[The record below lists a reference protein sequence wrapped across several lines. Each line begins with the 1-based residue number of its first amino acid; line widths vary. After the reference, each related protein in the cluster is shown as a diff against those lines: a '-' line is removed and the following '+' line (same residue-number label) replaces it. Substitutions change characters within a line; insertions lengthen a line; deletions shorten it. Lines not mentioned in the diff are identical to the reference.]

1 MAEEAKRKRTPSKG
15 QFTRTESAL
24 KAALDMA
31 ECPLWT
37 LERRYEEHKKRWD
50 AAQDAHDGYLQL
62 LTDEQMQ
69 AEESWIDE
77 IAARFDKLE
86 IEVGKQM
93 NPPKIEANVTETA
106 TKASEGHSC
115 RQRPFIR
122 LPPIQFQTFSGD
134 IRKYPLFKEEFKTH
148 VLPLC
153 EPGQEVVVLK
163 SYLSEETREE
173 VVNAGSNPADVWA
186 RLDNKYGRPDKI
198 VDAVLSDLKSLSR
211 NGSGSSD
218 QLKMIAIV
226 EKAYRDLER
235 INEEG
240 EMQNSTIISIIE
252 EAMSEQMQYEWVKLI
267 ASEHHNSRAKAAK
280 LIKFLRIWR
289 DRLEYQ
295 SANIRDGSEFSGQA
309 HHVNPKQ

>member
-1 MAEEAKRKRTPSKG
+1 MADEAKRKRTTSKG
-15 QFTRTESAL
+15 QFKRTETAL
-24 KAALDMA
+24 KAALDMP

-50 AAQDAHDGYLQL
+50 AVQDAHDSYLQL
-62 LTDEQMQ
+62 LTEEEQMQ

-77 IAARFDKLE
+77 IAARYDQLE
-86 IEVGKQM
+86 IEVGIQM
-93 NPPKIEANVTETA
+93 KPPKIEAEVTETA
-106 TKASEGHSC
+106 TKTSDGHSR
-115 RQRPFIR
+115 RQRPFIK

-153 EPGQEVVVLK
+153 EPEQEVVVLK

-173 VVNAGSNPADVWA
+173 VVNAGSNPSDVWA

-252 EAMSEQMQYEWVKLI
+252 EAMSEQMQFEWVKLI
-267 ASEHHNSRAKAAK
+267 ASEHHNSRAKSAK
-280 LIKFLRIWR
+280 
-289 DRLEYQ
+289 
-295 SANIRDGSEFSGQA
+295 
-309 HHVNPKQ
+309 